1 MKETHKEK
9 QQRIQKELNNAK
21 IAQRNIVSRDC
32 LKLLD
37 SEAVIVRNMIRRL
50 ESKRSPSDES

>member
-9 QQRIQKELNNAK
+9 QQRIQKELNNGK
-21 IAQRNIVSRDC
+21 IAQRIIVSRDR